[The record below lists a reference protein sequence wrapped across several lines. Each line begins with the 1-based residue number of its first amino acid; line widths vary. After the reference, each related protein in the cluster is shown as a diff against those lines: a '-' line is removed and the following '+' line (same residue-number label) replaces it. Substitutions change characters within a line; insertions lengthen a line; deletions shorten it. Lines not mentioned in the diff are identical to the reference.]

1 MNYFDEATLRLK
13 QRLGVTQDKELAQFL
28 GLSPRAW
35 AGRKQT
41 GAFPEKE
48 LYALAA
54 KRTELDIDVD
64 YVLTGQAGRV
74 FSVDERDDYLLG
86 QVQGMAA
93 MIQALLISHPNPEVV
108 RKLFLHQLSKTEVNL
123 ANKPLSSAF
132 KKGMHASQAL
142 FSNGV

>member
-13 QRLGVTQDKELAQFL
+13 QRLGVTQDKELAHFL

-54 KRTELDIDVD
+54 KRTELNIDVD
-64 YVLTGQAGRV
+64 YVLTGQAGRA
-74 FSVDERDDYLLG
+74 FSVEERDDYLLG
-86 QVQGMAA
+86 QLQGMAA
-93 MIQALLISHPNPEVV
+93 MIQALLVAHPNPEVAREV
-108 RKLFLHQLSKTEVNL
+108 FRHQLSKTEDNL

-132 KKGMHASQAL
+132 KQGLHASQAL
-142 FSNGV
+142 FSNRV